1 MQQSCLIAS
10 PRRRFNITAAAA
22 AAAAGEYCSIGGYC
36 ASYGCLQ
43 RSTVVYIVTAVVRM
57 SVYNGLQ

>member
-22 AAAAGEYCSIGGYC
+22 AAAGG
-36 ASYGCLQ
+36 
-43 RSTVVYIVTAVVRM
+43 
-57 SVYNGLQ
+57 